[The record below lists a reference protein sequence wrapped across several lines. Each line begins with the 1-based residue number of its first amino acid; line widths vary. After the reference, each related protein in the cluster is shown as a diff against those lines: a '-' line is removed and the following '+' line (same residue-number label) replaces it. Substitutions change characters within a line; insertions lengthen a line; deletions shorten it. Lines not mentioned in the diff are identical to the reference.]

1 MNGAAV
7 FVAAERVSNLREG
20 IEMARESIDSGRAM
34 KKLNELIRFS
44 NREG

>member
-1 MNGAAV
+1 MG
-7 FVAAERVSNLREG
+7 RD
-20 IEMARESIDSGRAM
+20 SIDSGRAM